1 MRSQEPRRGS
11 RQMAISAR
19 SLARP
24 QSNVGGP
31 GVADPQAKPSVAA
44 AGGGCGCGCGGGGG
58 GARGRAG
65 ADGGTEARSDGLG
78 TRTHGWSNELVEVCR
93 CLLVLHRVGDLDH
106 LSPNGARQAND
117 RARVTKMA
125 KESTR
130 EDRMRVLIAIAEPVE
145 CALTGAGREQGER
158 PFRKRLFQLAART
171 WRQISRR
178 AKIASPV
185 TIAPL
190 QGQSLEQR

>member
-24 QSNVGGP
+24 QSNDGGP

-78 TRTHGWSNELVEVCR
+78 TRTTGGPTSSSRYAGVCWYCTELATSITSVRTER
-93 CLLVLHRVGDLDH
+93 
-106 LSPNGARQAND
+106 AKAND

-130 EDRMRVLIAIAEPVE
+130 E
-145 CALTGAGREQGER
+145 
-158 PFRKRLFQLAART
+158 
-171 WRQISRR
+171 
-178 AKIASPV
+178 
-185 TIAPL
+185 
-190 QGQSLEQR
+190 

>member
-58 GARGRAG
+58 G
-65 ADGGTEARSDGLG
+65 
-78 TRTHGWSNELVEVCR
+78 V
-93 CLLVLHRVGDLDH
+93 VLHRVGELDH
-106 LSPNGARQAND
+106 LSPNGARQANH

-130 EDRMRVLIAIAEPVE
+130 EDRVRVLIAIAEPVE
-145 CALTGAGREQGER
+145 
-158 PFRKRLFQLAART
+158 
-171 WRQISRR
+171 
-178 AKIASPV
+178 
-185 TIAPL
+185 
-190 QGQSLEQR
+190 